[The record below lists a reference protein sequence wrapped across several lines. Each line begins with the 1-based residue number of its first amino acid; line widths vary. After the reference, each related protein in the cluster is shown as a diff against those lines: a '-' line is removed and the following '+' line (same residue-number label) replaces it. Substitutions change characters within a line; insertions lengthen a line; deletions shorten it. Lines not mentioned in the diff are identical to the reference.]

1 MPASARRSVYLIDRY
16 WAAAIAVMDEVAAD
30 WPAFVDRLFQGIQD
44 EAGMGCPADPP
55 AHDIAGV
62 DVDHEGHV
70 DEAGPGRDVS
80 EVSDPQLVR
89 RWRVELTVHLVEWAR
104 RRLVGERAVHRVA
117 GPEATPRGLIPAR

>member
-16 WAAAIAVMDEVAAD
+16 WLPRSLLMDEAAAV
-30 WPAFVDRLFQGIQD
+30 WPAFVDRLFQRIQD
-44 EAGMGCPADPP
+44 EAGVGCPADPP

-89 RWRVELTVHLVEWAR
+89 RRRVELTVHL
-104 RRLVGERAVHRVA
+104 
-117 GPEATPRGLIPAR
+117 

>member
-1 MPASARRSVYLIDRY
+1 MV
-16 WAAAIAVMDEVAAD
+16 
-30 WPAFVDRLFQGIQD
+30 WPAFVNRLFQGIQD

-80 EVSDPQLVR
+80 EVR
-89 RWRVELTVHLVEWAR
+89 RPTACS
-104 RRLVGERAVHRVA
+104 A
-117 GPEATPRGLIPAR
+117 PARGTDGSPGRVGTAPPCR